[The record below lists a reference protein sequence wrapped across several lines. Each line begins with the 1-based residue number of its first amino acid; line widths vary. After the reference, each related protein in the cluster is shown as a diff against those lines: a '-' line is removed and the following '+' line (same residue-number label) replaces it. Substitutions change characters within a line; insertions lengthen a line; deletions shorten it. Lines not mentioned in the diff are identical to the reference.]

1 TNMKLWALIIIL
13 IFICERYT
21 IKSEVPSGITQI
33 LLQLN
38 AKYKTNLNLFIN
50 TQDVNLDYQLLEI
63 PAIQLQMEI
72 KNFHQFRLLGSFSNN
87 ALIIVNIKVPPLDPD
102 VANYLPYL
110 LRELHELHIV
120 FITVEDPISWQED
133 LYRYCYEEGF
143 INILLIHENNQT
155 QLLYSYK
162 PYPEIKSIQLPQLE
176 DYFNRRLRIWNFHH
190 YPVRTLQDI
199 VEPRL
204 IRYVNRKGQLVLAGY
219 ILNAIR
225 EFTRRYNATLNFL
238 PILPADRALQTAF
251 NQTLHRQ
258 VDIVCYIKEIIWQ
271 VPSSVTLYLLK
282 DYIIVPH
289 ARPIASHLYFGR
301 PFAWILWLAVI
312 ATVVYGMLMLYVS
325 NGSDRSEIGLHLL
338 WSLCHIL
345 FISQSRLTAFNWQQW
360 TIHFIMILSGF
371 ILTNLYVAMLSSM
384 LTSGLFEP
392 QLNTLQDLKYSPY
405 PLLVDDYYIDFLKQI
420 VSLPSEVKNRMVM
433 ATSANLF
440 KARTDLNTSYM
451 YFAYEDRLE
460 AALYQQNLLKVPRFK
475 KIPES
480 FMDGLMAL
488 PLAPSLPYQS
498 LFNTYLRR
506 IFECGVW
513 HKLKS
518 DSWMDTIDSGI
529 YKLMR
534 DDEVERKPFD
544 LSFYLFV
551 FILWA
556 VGLTL
561 AGLCLLM
568 ELLWW
573 RM

>member
-238 PILPADRALQTAF
+238 PILPDDGALQTAF

-338 WSLCHIL
+338 RSLCHIL

-405 PLLVDDYYIDFLKQI
+405 PLLVDDYYINFLKQI
-420 VSLPSEVKNRMVM
+420 VSLPSEVKNQMIIE
-433 ATSANLF
+433 SNDNLF
-440 KARTDLNTSYM
+440 KARTGLNTSYM
-451 YFAYEDRLE
+451 YSAYEDRLE

-561 AGLCLLM
+561 AGLCMLM